1 VAGKLQGGSQIL
13 GTIVDSRKKMAMKI
27 DHARLEEYPL
37 L

>member
-1 VAGKLQGGSQIL
+1 MTGKAQRRGQIF
-13 GTIVDSRKKMAMKI
+13 GTIVDPGQKMAMKV